1 MSVQFIDLIK
11 SKKSHNKTQ
20 KYKIECQQRI
30 DENYDT
36 TRWISLKEII
46 KKNKDIK
53 IFNGLINNIN
63 IIVKIGIAET
73 IIKEYEI
80 SQLLLNIK
88 GFIIYLCYFNC
99 LNKINKIIENSSIC
113 ANEGTQINILLMKEY
128 KLGNIKKYQWNK
140 DNFYILKSLITQIF
154 ISLSLA
160 FNEYGFL
167 HNDTHFGNFLIKENS
182 KPEIIYTPD
191 IAIKLYGYSVVIMD
205 FENSLFD
212 HSKLEALDILYIDFK
227 KIINNIFLELYLVV
241 NTDELCKYFDDNI
254 KNKTIID
261 INKLILLVDKLD
273 LISIRNIKQLYK
285 YDPNDFT

>member
-1 MSVQFIDLIK
+1 MSIQFIDLIK

-20 KYKIECQQRI
+20 KYKIMPTI
-30 DENYDT
+30 NDENYDT
-36 TRWISLKEII
+36 TSWISLKEII

-53 IFNGLINNIN
+53 IFNGLINN

-99 LNKINKIIENSSIC
+99 LNKINKVIENSSIC
-113 ANEGTQINILLMKEY
+113 AKEGNQINILLMKEY

-191 IAIKLYGYSVVIMD
+191 IAIKLYGYSVIIID

-212 HSKLEALDILYIDFK
+212 HTKSEALDILYIDFK

-261 INKLILLVDKLD
+261 INKLISLVDKLD
-273 LISIRNIKQLYK
+273 LISIRDIKQLYK
-285 YDPNDFT
+285 YNPL

>member
-20 KYKIECQQRI
+20 KYKIMPTI
-30 DENYDT
+30 NDENYDT
-36 TRWISLKEII
+36 TSWISLKEII

-53 IFNGLINNIN
+53 IFNGLINN

-99 LNKINKIIENSSIC
+99 LNKINKVIENSSIC
-113 ANEGTQINILLMKEY
+113 AKEGNQINILLMKEY

-191 IAIKLYGYSVVIMD
+191 IAIKLYGYSVIIID

-212 HSKLEALDILYIDFK
+212 HTKSEALDILYIDFK

-261 INKLILLVDKLD
+261 INKLISLVDKLD
-273 LISIRNIKQLYK
+273 LISIRDIKQLYK
-285 YDPNDFT
+285 YNPL